1 MPNTIKLDV
10 LNKKLSMLSDSV
22 GYWKVGKHVSPCH
35 LRYKKWSGIIN
46 IVLVFEQ
53 TLKRDMFFNKKCRP
67 THLFITKQFN
77 TIKNEIRTFENLTL
91 TTVPGRKDLIRI
103 HPYLPVNTEQKGWR
117 KWIPY
122 ILGSD
127 FGIAK
132 YRVVMGRYE
141 SQFSRDLKIFWHSL
155 PLRHYPK

>member
-91 TTVPGRKDLIRI
+91 TTVPQFQEERISFVSTHIYLSIPNRKVD
-103 HPYLPVNTEQKGWR
+103 VNESHTFWVRTSELRNIGW
-117 KWIPY
+117 
-122 ILGSD
+122 
-127 FGIAK
+127 
-132 YRVVMGRYE
+132 
-141 SQFSRDLKIFWHSL
+141 
-155 PLRHYPK
+155 